1 MTLWLWCAACLRC
14 CVLAVYIYWFS
25 LFPRHTGTCMAFLSL
40 GTFLHSL
47 NQDIIFFPKNISS
60 VIAIKEWLEI
70 TCWLCDA
77 SHTMRCDQSRLCNGI
92 KYCWDLISFSTSV
105 FVWRLFEKM
114 IVILFLL
121 PPTLV
126 DCFIFGPPPLIDD
139 KSRSVGFNLTGA
151 AGLDTTDVLVKCWLL
166 ALFRFARVQWVAD
179 WYLWA
184 DC

>member
-1 MTLWLWCAACLRC
+1 MCSLFEMLCAC
-14 CVLAVYIYWFS
+14 CVHLLILPLPQAHWYLYGFPLSWNFPSFS
-25 LFPRHTGTCMAFLSL
+25 
-40 GTFLHSL
+40 

-77 SHTMRCDQSRLCNGI
+77 SHTMRCDRSRLCNGI

-151 AGLDTTDVLVKCWLL
+151 AGLVTTDVLVKCWLL